1 MKQSRKITVVLTENF
16 ANKSKGHEMPL
27 NPALAI
33 ELVNRGVAEYADGRA
48 VKAEPA
54 KETKLKKEKK

>member
-1 MKQSRKITVVLTENF
+1 MKQSRKISVVLTEDF

-33 ELVNRGVAEYADGRA
+33 ELVNRGVAEYADGRE
-48 VKAEPA
+48 KKEPA